1 MQTFKFE
8 NINKVEKLL
17 SAVTCNCCGKHLE
30 LSDLDPDYLFPS
42 AMHSFEFEGGY
53 GSEFD
58 YERITF
64 DLCDDCLIKIFD
76 KFEVPVETETLF

>member
-1 MQTFKFE
+1 MQTFKF
-8 NINKVEKLL
+8 INKPEKII
-17 SAVTCNCCGKHLE
+17 SAVTCNNCGRHAE
-30 LSDLDPDYLFPS
+30 IDDLDPDPS
-42 AMHSFEFEGGY
+42 VPNMFHSFEFEGGY

>member
-1 MQTFKFE
+1 MQTFKF
-8 NINKVEKLL
+8 INKPEKVI
-17 SAVTCNCCGKHLE
+17 STVTCNYCGKHLE
-30 LSDLDPDYLFPS
+30 ISDLDPEGLFPS
-42 AMHSFEFEGGY
+42 TMHSFEFEGGY